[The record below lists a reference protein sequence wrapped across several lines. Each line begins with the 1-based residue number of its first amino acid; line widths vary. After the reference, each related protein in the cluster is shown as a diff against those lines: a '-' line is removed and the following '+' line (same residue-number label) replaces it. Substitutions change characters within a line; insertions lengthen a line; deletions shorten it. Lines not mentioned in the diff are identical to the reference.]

1 MIDEVLRP
9 KNQILGNQVV
19 SGAKKTFSNLFFI
32 LIIALMVLP
41 FVTTFNEFL
50 TRIVED
56 TSLYKLIQG
65 FIVPYEVTQVKTI
78 LSLVGIDT
86 LPGAVSFVKNG
97 DIQKVNITW
106 NCIGWQSFVIL
117 LISLKSGFSDK
128 FGALN
133 KIEILLI
140 GVLGTF
146 LMNLV
151 RISLV
156 IIVLYFFGEFPAIIF
171 HNYGSIIMT
180 IGWLFFFWWFVYS
193 YVLEEKNVT
202 YSDE

>member
-9 KNQILGNQVV
+9 TNQILGNQVV

-171 HNYGSIIMT
+171 HDYGSIIMT

>member
-1 MIDEVLRP
+1 MMDEVLRP

-19 SGAKKTFSNLFFI
+19 TGAKKTFSNLFFI

-56 TSLYKLIQG
+56 TSLYKLIQS
-65 FIVPYEVTQVKTI
+65 FIVPYEVKLVKTI
-78 LSLVGIDT
+78 LSVVGIDT

-156 IIVLYFFGEFPAIIF
+156 IIILYLFGKFPAIIF
-171 HNYGSIIMT
+171 HDYGSIILT
-180 IGWLFFFWWFVYS
+180 IAWLFFFWWFTYA
-193 YVLEEKNVT
+193 YVLEERNPDLSV
-202 YSDE
+202 

>member
-9 KNQILGNQVV
+9 TNQILGNQVV

-41 FVTTFNEFL
+41 FVTTFNIFL

-56 TSLYKLIQG
+56 TARYKLIQG

-171 HNYGSIIMT
+171 HDYGSIIMT

>member
-9 KNQILGNQVV
+9 TNQILGNQVV

-193 YVLEEKNVT
+193 YVLEERSVN